1 MIYSTLSDTSIR
13 TRLMRWTAPLLFAL
27 TCCTLIAHQKSLST
41 LAQRLDGAND
51 ETQLQ
56 HLESKIQELEQF
68 ILTTQQADDTATR
81 SAINNMRDEVSERF
95 EDIKLALITHVS
107 RQDLNALLQRIESIE
122 ASHQRPIQPLP
133 SPTNTYRKPKKK
145 TEPEIQVLGRELRG
159 GHPFLA
165 VGPAGIQSLDQSH
178 LLRVG
183 DSFQGWR
190 LEGFDEQTAVFVADG
205 ITHRLSI
212 R

>member
-1 MIYSTLSDTSIR
+1 MIYSTLSDTPIR
-13 TRLMRWTAPLLFAL
+13 TRLMRWTASLFLTL
-27 TCCTLIAHQKSLST
+27 TCCTLISHQESLST
-41 LAQRLDGAND
+41 LAQRLDGTND

-68 ILTTQQADDTATR
+68 ILTAQQADDTATR
-81 SAINNMRDEVSERF
+81 SAINNMRDEVNEHF
-95 EDIKLALITHVS
+95 EGIELALTAHVS
-107 RQDLNALLQRIESIE
+107 RQDLKPLLQRIELIE
-122 ASHQRPIQPLP
+122 ASHQRPMQSLP
-133 SPTNTYRKPKKK
+133 SPKSTYRKPKKK
-145 TEPEIQVLGRELRG
+145 TPEFQVLGRELRG

-165 VGPAGIQSLDQSH
+165 VGLAGIQSLDQSH

-183 DSFQGWR
+183 DSFQGWK

-205 ITHRLSI
+205 ITHHLSI